1 MNDLMNLYT
10 NIENAMEN
18 SATLTFTDPSN
29 NEERSELFNAL
40 SAKSTNISEM
50 IGKVINL
57 TNVVFQGRNFTD
69 EDTGEYR
76 KAMRVIFI
84 DNEGGVYHSYSSGVL
99 NSVKT
104 FLSVYGTP
112 DTWEQ
117 PIPVTVERVT
127 LRNGG
132 QTFTLR
138 GV

>member
-1 MNDLMNLYT
+1 MNDLMNIYT

-18 SATLTFTDPSN
+18 SATLTFSTPSN

-40 SAKSTNISEM
+40 AAKSTNISEM
-50 IGKVINL
+50 IGKTINL
-57 TNVVFQGRNFTD
+57 TNVVFQGRSFTD
-69 EDTGEYR
+69 EDTGEFE

-84 DNEGGVYHSYSSGVL
+84 ADDGEVYHSYSSGIL

-112 DTWEQ
+112 DTWGD

>member
-1 MNDLMNLYT
+1 MNELMNLYT

-18 SATLTFTDPSN
+18 SATLAFTTPSN
-29 NEERSELFNAL
+29 SAGRSELFNAL

-69 EDTGEYR
+69 EDTGEYE

-84 DNEGGVYHSYSSGVL
+84 TDNGEVYHSYSSGIL

-104 FLSVYGTP
+104 FLSIYGTP

>member
-10 NIENAMEN
+10 SIENAMEN
-18 SATLTFTDPSN
+18 SATLTFSAPKTDA
-29 NEERSELFNAL
+29 ERAELFNAL
-40 SAKSTNISEM
+40 SAKSINISEM
-50 IGKVINL
+50 IGKVIRL
-57 TNVVFQGRNFTD
+57 SNVVFQGRNFTE

-76 KAMRVIFI
+76 KAMRVTFI
-84 DNEGGVYHSYSSGVL
+84 DDEGGVYHSYSAGIL

-127 LRNGG
+127 LKSGG

>member
-50 IGKVINL
+50 IGKIINL

>member
-1 MNDLMNLYT
+1 MSEIMNIYN
-10 NIENAMEN
+10 NIDSALEN
-18 SATLTFTDPSN
+18 SSTCTFFIPETV
-29 NEERSELFNAL
+29 EEKTAFFNAL

-57 TNVVFQGRNFTD
+57 TNVVFQGRNFT
-69 EDTGEYR
+69 EEETGEFR

-84 DNEGGVYHSYSSGVL
+84 ADDGEVYHSYSTGIL

-112 DTWEQ
+112 DTWGQ

-127 LRNGG
+127 LKSGG

>member
-1 MNDLMNLYT
+1 MNDLMNIYT
-10 NIENAMEN
+10 NIENALEN
-18 SATLTFTDPSN
+18 SATLTFTTPSN

-40 SAKSTNISEM
+40 AAKSTNISEM
-50 IGKVINL
+50 IGKTVNL
-57 TNVVFQGRNFTD
+57 TNVVFQGRNFV
-69 EDTGEYR
+69 EEETGEFR

-84 DNEGGVYHSYSSGVL
+84 ADDGEVYHSYSAGIF

-112 DTWEQ
+112 DTWDK

>member
-1 MNDLMNLYT
+1 MNDLMNLYN
-10 NIENAMEN
+10 NIDNALEN
-18 SATLTFTDPSN
+18 SATWTSFVPETV
-29 NEERSELFNAL
+29 EEKTAFFNAL

-57 TNVVFQGRNFTD
+57 TNVVFQGRNFT
-69 EDTGEYR
+69 EEETGEFR

-84 DNEGGVYHSYSSGVL
+84 ADDGEVYHSYSAGIL

-112 DTWEQ
+112 DTWDK

>member
-1 MNDLMNLYT
+1 MNEIMNIYN
-10 NIENAMEN
+10 NIVNALEN
-18 SATLTFTDPSN
+18 SSTCAFFIPETV
-29 NEERSELFNAL
+29 EEKIALFNAL
-40 SAKSTNISEM
+40 SAKSINISEM
-50 IGKVINL
+50 IGKTINL

-69 EDTGEYR
+69 KDTGEFE

-84 DNEGGVYHSYSSGVL
+84 ADDGEVYHSYSAGIF

-112 DTWEQ
+112 DTWDK

-127 LRNGG
+127 LKNGG

>member
-1 MNDLMNLYT
+1 MNELMNLYN
-10 NIENAMEN
+10 NIDNALEN
-18 SATLTFTDPSN
+18 SATWTSFVPETV
-29 NEERSELFNAL
+29 EEKTAFFNAL
-40 SAKSTNISEM
+40 SAKSTNISEL

-57 TNVVFQGRNFTD
+57 KNVVFQGRSFTT
-69 EDTGEYR
+69 EDTGEFE

-84 DNEGGVYHSYSSGVL
+84 ADDGEVYHSYSAGIL

-127 LRNGG
+127 LKNGG

>member
-1 MNDLMNLYT
+1 MNEIMNIYN
-10 NIENAMEN
+10 NIDNALEN
-18 SATLTFTDPSN
+18 SATWTSFVPETV
-29 NEERSELFNAL
+29 EEKTAFFNAL

-57 TNVVFQGRNFTD
+57 KNVVFQGRSFTD
-69 EDTGEYR
+69 EDTGEFE

-84 DNEGGVYHSYSSGVL
+84 ADDGEVYHSYSAGIL

-104 FLSVYGTP
+104 FLSVYDTP

-127 LRNGG
+127 LKSGG

>member
-1 MNDLMNLYT
+1 MNEIMSIYNNIDNVLANLAT
-10 NIENAMEN
+10 WTSFVPETMEEKT
-18 SATLTFTDPSN
+18 AF
-29 NEERSELFNAL
+29 FNAL

-69 EDTGEYR
+69 EDTGESE
-76 KAMRVIFI
+76 KAMRIIFI
-84 DNEGGVYHSYSSGVL
+84 TDDGKVYHSYSSGIL

-112 DTWEQ
+112 DTWKQ

>member
-1 MNDLMNLYT
+1 MNELMNLYT
-10 NIENAMEN
+10 NIENAMGN
-18 SATLTFTDPSN
+18 SATLVFTTPSN
-29 NEERSELFNAL
+29 SAGRSELFNAL

-69 EDTGEYR
+69 EDTGESE

-84 DNEGGVYHSYSSGVL
+84 TDNGEVYYSYSAGIL

-104 FLSVYGTP
+104 FLSIYGTP

>member
-1 MNDLMNLYT
+1 MNDLMNIYT
-10 NIENAMEN
+10 NIENALEN
-18 SATLTFTDPSN
+18 SATLTFSTPDN
-29 NEERSELFNAL
+29 DAKRSELFNAL

-57 TNVVFQGRNFTD
+57 TNVVFQGRNFT
-69 EDTGEYR
+69 EEETGEFR

-84 DNEGGVYHSYSSGVL
+84 ADDGEVYHSYSTGIL

-112 DTWEQ
+112 DTWDK

-127 LRNGG
+127 LKSGG

>member
-1 MNDLMNLYT
+1 MNELMNLYT
-10 NIENAMEN
+10 SIENAMEN
-18 SATLTFTDPSN
+18 SATLTFTAPSN
-29 NEERSELFNAL
+29 SSERSELFNAL

-69 EDTGEYR
+69 KDTGEFE

-84 DNEGGVYHSYSSGVL
+84 ADDGGVYHSYSTGIL

-112 DTWEQ
+112 DTWEH

>member
-10 NIENAMEN
+10 SIENAMEN
-18 SATLTFTDPSN
+18 STTCTFFIPETV
-29 NEERSELFNAL
+29 EEKTAFFNAL

-50 IGKVINL
+50 IGKTINL

-69 EDTGEYR
+69 EDTGEFE

-84 DNEGGVYHSYSSGVL
+84 ADDGEVYHSYSAGIL

>member
-1 MNDLMNLYT
+1 MNELMNLYT

-18 SATLTFTDPSN
+18 SATLTFSVPKTDA
-29 NEERSELFNAL
+29 ERAELFNAL
-40 SAKSTNISEM
+40 SAKSINISEM

-57 TNVVFQGRNFTD
+57 TNIVFQGRNFTD
-69 EDTGEYR
+69 EDTGEFE

-84 DNEGGVYHSYSSGVL
+84 ADDGVVYHSYSAGIL

-104 FLSVYGTP
+104 FFSVYGTP

-127 LRNGG
+127 LKSGG

>member
-1 MNDLMNLYT
+1 MNELMNLYT

-18 SATLTFTDPSN
+18 SATLAFTTPSN
-29 NEERSELFNAL
+29 SAGRSELFNAL

-69 EDTGEYR
+69 EDTGESE

-84 DNEGGVYHSYSSGVL
+84 TDNGEVYHSYSAGIL

-104 FLSVYGTP
+104 FLSIYGTP

>member
-1 MNDLMNLYT
+1 MNEITKLYT
-10 NIENAMEN
+10 GIENAMEN
-18 SATLTFTDPSN
+18 SATLTFSAPKTDA
-29 NEERSELFNAL
+29 ERAELFNAL
-40 SAKSTNISEM
+40 SAKSINISEM
-50 IGKVINL
+50 IGKVIRL
-57 TNVVFQGRNFTD
+57 SNVVFQGRNFTE

-84 DNEGGVYHSYSSGVL
+84 DDEGGVYHSYSTGVL

-112 DTWEQ
+112 DTWDK

-127 LRNGG
+127 LKSGG

>member
-1 MNDLMNLYT
+1 MNEIMNLY
-10 NIENAMEN
+10 NSIENAMEN
-18 SATLTFTDPSN
+18 SSTCTFFIPETA
-29 NEERSELFNAL
+29 EEKTAFFNAL

-57 TNVVFQGRNFTD
+57 TNVVFQGRTFTD
-69 EDTGEYR
+69 EDTGEVE

-84 DNEGGVYHSYSSGVL
+84 ADGEVYHSYSAGIL

-112 DTWEQ
+112 DTWDR

-127 LRNGG
+127 LKSGG

>member
-1 MNDLMNLYT
+1 MNELMNLYT
-10 NIENAMEN
+10 NIENAMDN
-18 SATLTFTDPSN
+18 SATLAFTTPSDSAG
-29 NEERSELFNAL
+29 RSELFNAL

-69 EDTGEYR
+69 KDTGECE

-84 DNEGGVYHSYSSGVL
+84 ADDGVVYHSYSAGIL

-112 DTWEQ
+112 DTWGQ

>member
-1 MNDLMNLYT
+1 MNELMNLYT

-18 SATLTFTDPSN
+18 SATLAFTTPSN
-29 NEERSELFNAL
+29 SAGRSELFNAL

-57 TNVVFQGRNFTD
+57 TNVIFQGRNFTD
-69 EDTGEYR
+69 EDTGESR

-84 DNEGGVYHSYSSGVL
+84 TDNGEVYHSYSAGIL
-99 NSVKT
+99 NSAKT
-104 FLSVYGTP
+104 FLSIYGTP

>member
-1 MNDLMNLYT
+1 MNELMNLYT
-10 NIENAMEN
+10 NIENAMDN
-18 SATLTFTDPSN
+18 SATLAFTTPSDSAG
-29 NEERSELFNAL
+29 RSELFNAL

-69 EDTGEYR
+69 KDTGEFE

-84 DNEGGVYHSYSSGVL
+84 ADDGGVYHSYSAGIL

-112 DTWEQ
+112 DTWEH

>member
-1 MNDLMNLYT
+1 MNDLMNIYT

-18 SATLTFTDPSN
+18 SATLTFTDSSN
-29 NEERSELFNAL
+29 NEERSKLFNAL

-50 IGKVINL
+50 IGKTINL

-84 DNEGGVYHSYSSGVL
+84 DDGGEAYHSYSTGIF

-112 DTWEQ
+112 DTWDK
-117 PIPVTVERVT
+117 PIPVTVEQVT
-127 LRNGG
+127 MKSGD

>member
-1 MNDLMNLYT
+1 MNDLMNIYT
-10 NIENAMEN
+10 SIENAMEN
-18 SATLTFTDPSN
+18 SATLTFTDPST

-50 IGKVINL
+50 IGKIINL
-57 TNVVFQGRNFTD
+57 TNVVFQGRNFID
-69 EDTGEYR
+69 EDTGEFR

-84 DNEGGVYHSYSSGVL
+84 ADDGEVYHSYSSGVL

-104 FLSVYGTP
+104 FIGVYGTP

>member
-1 MNDLMNLYT
+1 MNDLMNIYT
-10 NIENAMEN
+10 NIENALEN
-18 SATLTFTDPSN
+18 SATLTFSTPDN
-29 NEERSELFNAL
+29 DAKRSELFNAL
-40 SAKSTNISEM
+40 SAKSTNISKM

-57 TNVVFQGRNFTD
+57 TNVVFQGRNLTD
-69 EDTGEYR
+69 KETSEFR

-84 DNEGGVYHSYSSGVL
+84 ADDGEVYHSYSAGIL

-112 DTWEQ
+112 DTWDK

-127 LRNGG
+127 MKSGD

>member
-1 MNDLMNLYT
+1 MNELMNLYT

-18 SATLTFTDPSN
+18 SATLAFTTPSN
-29 NEERSELFNAL
+29 SAGRSELFNAL

-69 EDTGEYR
+69 EDTGESE

-84 DNEGGVYHSYSSGVL
+84 TDNGEVYHSYSTGIL

-112 DTWEQ
+112 DTWER

>member
-10 NIENAMEN
+10 SIENAMEN
-18 SATLTFTDPSN
+18 SATLTFSAPKTDA
-29 NEERSELFNAL
+29 ERAELFNAL
-40 SAKSTNISEM
+40 SAKSINISEM
-50 IGKVINL
+50 IGKVIRL
-57 TNVVFQGRNFTD
+57 SNVVFQGRNFTE
-69 EDTGEYR
+69 EDTGDYR

-84 DNEGGVYHSYSSGVL
+84 DDEGGVYHSYSAGIL

-117 PIPVTVERVT
+117 SIPVTVERVT
-127 LRNGG
+127 LKSGG

>member
-50 IGKVINL
+50 IGKTINL
-57 TNVVFQGRNFTD
+57 VNVVFQGRNFTD
-69 EDTGEYR
+69 EDTGEFE
-76 KAMRVIFI
+76 KAMRVIVI
-84 DNEGGVYHSYSSGVL
+84 ADDGESYHSVSSGML

-104 FLSVYGTP
+104 FLSV
-112 DTWEQ
+112 
-117 PIPVTVERVT
+117 
-127 LRNGG
+127 
-132 QTFTLR
+132 
-138 GV
+138 

>member
-1 MNDLMNLYT
+1 MNDLMNIYT

-18 SATLTFTDPSN
+18 SATLTFTTPSN

-40 SAKSTNISEM
+40 AAKSTNISEM
-50 IGKVINL
+50 IGKIINL
-57 TNVVFQGRNFTD
+57 TNVVFQGRTFV
-69 EDTGEYR
+69 EEETGEFR

-84 DNEGGVYHSYSSGVL
+84 ADDGEVYHSYSSGVL